1 MMTEWP
7 TTRTLGMC
15 VCVGLIAFVLGQW
28 IGHGGP
34 PSKTDYKV
42 VVKEVPAACPAPPKP
57 EEPPAEGRTEVL
69 TSGFVRVINT
79 DQKLLVIETDY
90 GFIKALE
97 PYCWQSTTLPV
108 WVGMRV
114 QQVNYRWIG
123 WNDSGNGSGCYS
135 VDYIG
140 HAAEGDLKT
149 NAAGVQKP

>member
-1 MMTEWP
+1 MLTEWP

-15 VCVGLIAFVLGQW
+15 ICTGLVAFVLGQW
-28 IGHGGP
+28 SVLGQWFGHDGP

-42 VVKEVPAACPAPPKP
+42 VVKQVDKPCPAPPKP
-57 EEPPAEGRTEVL
+57 EEPPAEGRTETL

-79 DQKLLVIETDY
+79 DQKLLVVETDY

-114 QQVNYRWIG
+114 QQVNYRWIADG
-123 WNDSGNGSGCYS
+123 QCYA

-140 HAAEGDLKT
+140 HASEGDLKT
-149 NAAGVQKP
+149 NAAGVQK